1 MTRPERLAIFIGIL
15 AIVVRLIGINQPYI
29 GEWSWRQSDVAAI
42 ARNYFVG
49 GFHFARPQIDWAGDQ
64 PGYVGTE
71 FPILPF
77 VAAICYEFLGVHEW
91 IGRIQAVILFAIS
104 LPFFYLIVR
113 KVFGESAATWALFFC
128 SFAPLGI
135 MASRSFM
142 PDVPSLALSLIG
154 LYFFQRWI
162 DSDARLGSRSFI
174 LAAVAISLSIL
185 VKLPNAIIGAPL
197 ACLAFYAPAS
207 SAKVVPRYRL
217 TQSGGVQRFRKPPL
231 RLGAAFQRFDLWL
244 FAAIA
249 LLPAAV
255 WYWHGY
261 QISLRFYPYH
271 FFGAGGVRTVSA
283 SDYWRIARWIFTS
296 TLTPVLFLL
305 GGVGAFVGKSNA
317 RARLFYWWLG
327 SMVLFFVVVGY
338 GNRHQWYQ
346 LPLVPIAA
354 AFGGAACGFVTE
366 RISRREIKIALA
378 VLIAVGF
385 GWSSFVYAKDFY
397 KPIGASLRAAGLALK
412 EITPSNSLIAAADN
426 GDPTVLYYAERK
438 GWHVLEKDGIYY
450 GEPIDGASAI
460 TELDGLRE
468 KGATYFVLTANT
480 SWWLENY
487 PDLRQYLENTAM
499 LADASSEFRIY
510 QFSPV
515 SK

>member
-1 MTRPERLAIFIGIL
+1 MTRPARLAILIGIL

-77 VAAICYEFLGVHEW
+77 AAAICYEFLGVHEW

-113 KVFGESAATWALFFC
+113 KAFGEIAATWALFFC
-128 SFAPLGI
+128 SFAPLGT
-135 MASRSFM
+135 MAGRSFM

-162 DSDARLGSRSFI
+162 DSDARLGSTSFI

-185 VKLPNAIIGAPL
+185 IKLPNAIIGAPL
-197 ACLAFYAPAS
+197 ACLAF
-207 SAKVVPRYRL
+207 
-217 TQSGGVQRFRKPPL
+217 QRFGVL
-231 RLGAAFQRFDLWL
+231 AFRNFKIWL

-249 LLPAAV
+249 LLPAAF
-255 WYWHGY
+255 WYCYSY
-261 QISLRFYPYH
+261 QISLKFYPYH

-305 GGVGAFVGKSNA
+305 GGVGTFVGKFNA

-327 SMVLFFVVVGY
+327 SMILFFVVVGY

-354 AFGGAACGFVTE
+354 AFGGAACAFVTE

-397 KPIGASLRAAGLALK
+397 KPIGGSLRAAGLALK

-460 TELDGLRE
+460 TELEGLRR
-468 KGATYFVLTANT
+468 KGATYFVMTANT